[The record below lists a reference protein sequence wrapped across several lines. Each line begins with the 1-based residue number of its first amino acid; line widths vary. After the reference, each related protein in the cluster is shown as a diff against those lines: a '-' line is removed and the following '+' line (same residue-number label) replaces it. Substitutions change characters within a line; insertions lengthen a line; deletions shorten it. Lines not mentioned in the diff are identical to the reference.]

1 MLRITI
7 TPNIKPNIKP
17 IPITITNTNNNH
29 TKNQTNINQILPFPA
44 VAFRDSNS
52 LRKLNWWEEELQFV
66 KVHEYQVLWLAFS
79 DAVGVGMK
87 DCVKNPFPSAVI
99 LTSTQPTSRASLPR
113 KLFQYPA
120 SSPPSAK
127 KVASIKKLR
136 R

>member
-7 TPNIKPNIKP
+7 TPNIKL
-17 IPITITNTNNNH
+17 IPLTITNTNNNH

-52 LRKLNWWEEELQFV
+52 LRKLNWWEVELY
-66 KVHEYQVLWLAFS
+66 EYQVLWLAFS

-99 LTSTQPTSRASLPR
+99 LTSTQPTSRASLLR
-113 KLFQYPA
+113 KQFQYPA
-120 SSPPSAK
+120 SSPHRAK